1 MEQGFF
7 DRDNTKEVST
17 FQKSIERKQ
26 TFYDRETWNS
36 DQSIRQDKSKSL
48 FIHLQVRL
56 LEISMEPVN
65 WNNRLISQQ

>member
-7 DRDNTKEVST
+7 DSDNTKEVST

-26 TFYDRETWNS
+26 IFYDRENWNS
-36 DQSIRQDKSKSL
+36 DQSIRQDKSRSL

-56 LEISMEPVN
+56 SEISMEPVN
-65 WNNRLISQQ
+65 WNNRLISQP